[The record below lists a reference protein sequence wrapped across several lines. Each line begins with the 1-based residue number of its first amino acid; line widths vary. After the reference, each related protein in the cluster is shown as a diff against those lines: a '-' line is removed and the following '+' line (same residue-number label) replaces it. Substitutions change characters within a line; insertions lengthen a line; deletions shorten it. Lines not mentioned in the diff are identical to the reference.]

1 MAKRALITE
10 RQVRNAKSE
19 GRQVL
24 SVPAGAI
31 VTSLAQDTAKSLGVT
46 LQVGAQPTPATSTAP
61 SGPPVVVIGSDHG
74 GYEMKEAIKKK
85 LEGQG
90 LRVIDVGTDSPA
102 SCDYP
107 DFAYAVAASV
117 ASGKA
122 SHGIMIDGVGVGSA
136 MACNKI
142 PGIRAAVGYVEFA
155 AWNARAHNDANVLT
169 LGSRTL
175 GIEVVHRIV
184 QVFLETYFEGGRH
197 GKRVDKIT
205 DIEKR
210 FARD

>member
-10 RQVRNAKSE
+10 RQVRDAKAE
-19 GRQVL
+19 GRQTL
-24 SVPAGAI
+24 SVPNGAI
-31 VTSLAQDTAKSLGVT
+31 VTSLARDTAKSLGIT
-46 LQVGAQPTPATSTAP
+46 LVAGAQPERVTPSSP
-61 SGPPVVVIGSDHG
+61 SAERIVAIGSDHG
-74 GYEMKEAIKKK
+74 GYEMKEAVKKK
-85 LEGQG
+85 LEGSG
-90 LRVIDVGTDSPA
+90 VRVVDVGTDSPA
-102 SCDYP
+102 ACDYP
-107 DFAYAVAASV
+107 DFAYAVASLV
-117 ASGKA
+117 AAGRA

-142 PGIRAAVGYVEFA
+142 PGIRAAVGYAEFA

-184 QVFLETYFEGGRH
+184 QVFLETDFEGGRH